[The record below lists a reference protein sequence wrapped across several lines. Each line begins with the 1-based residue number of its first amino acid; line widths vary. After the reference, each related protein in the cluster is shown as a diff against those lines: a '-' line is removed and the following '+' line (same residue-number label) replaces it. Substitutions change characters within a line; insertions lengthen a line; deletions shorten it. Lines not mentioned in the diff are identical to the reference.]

1 MGFRRIGGAMKNFTL
16 EFTSGQW
23 NLYTEDKTKV
33 GTEVLKLFQELKDLS
48 YLEDE
53 YIFIVASYDSDEGV
67 GYIDT
72 EITAPKTENTY
83 SFKIKSKNFY
93 KFLKDLRNLENEIE
107 INKLNITAWEYE
119 KEDPYGSRGLSIRD
133 FI

>member
-1 MGFRRIGGAMKNFTL
+1 MKNFTL
-16 EFTSGQW
+16 EYTNNQW

-33 GTEVLKLFQELKDLS
+33 GAEVLKLFPELKDLA

-53 YIFIVASYDSDEGV
+53 YTSINAYWDNSEEQ
-67 GYIDT
+67 GYIDV
-72 EITAPKTENTY
+72 EITAVHSDSTYPFKTKY
-83 SFKIKSKNFY
+83 YDFSKFIEALN
-93 KFLKDLRNLENEIE
+93 NLENEIE
-107 INKLNITAWEYE
+107 IDKLNVNDWEYE

>member
-1 MGFRRIGGAMKNFTL
+1 MKNFTL

-23 NLYTEDKTKV
+23 NLYTERETYT
-33 GTEVLKLFQELKDLS
+33 GTEVLKLFPELKDLS

-53 YIFIVASYDSDEGV
+53 YTSIVASWDSTEKV
-67 GYIDT
+67 GYIDV
-72 EITAPKTENTY
+72 EITAVHSDNTY
-83 SFKIKSKNFY
+83 PFKTKYYDFS
-93 KFLKDLRNLENEIE
+93 KFLKDLKDLENEIE
-107 INKLNITAWEYE
+107 IDKLNVNDWEYE

>member
-1 MGFRRIGGAMKNFTL
+1 MKNFTL

-23 NLYTEDKTKV
+23 NLYTEDKTKI
-33 GTEVLKLFQELKDLS
+33 GTEVLKQFPELKDLS

-53 YIFIVASYDSDEGV
+53 YTSINAYWDSTEEQ
-67 GYIDT
+67 GYINV
-72 EITAPKTENTY
+72 EITAVHSDSTY
-83 SFKIKSKNFY
+83 PFNY
-93 KFLKDLRNLENEIE
+93 KFNDFSKFVKALNNLENEIE
-107 INKLNITAWEYE
+107 IDKLNVNDWEYE

>member
-1 MGFRRIGGAMKNFTL
+1 MKNFTL
-16 EFTSGQW
+16 EYTNNQW

-33 GTEVLKLFQELKDLS
+33 GAEVLKLFPNLKDLA

-53 YIFIVASYDSDEGV
+53 YTSIVASYDTDLRGNIEV
-67 GYIDT
+67 

-83 SFKIKSKNFY
+83 SFKIKSKNFS
-93 KFLKDLRNLENEIE
+93 KFLKDLRDLENEIE
-107 INKLNITAWEYE
+107 IEKLNITAWEYE